1 MIAIFNYHAV
11 SDRDYEYAVSPE
23 TFEAQLRYLQSRFRI
38 LSLSE
43 LEQTLGGETKSD
55 HDLVVITFDD
65 AMADLYSNAFP
76 ILTKL
81 QVPATIFVPT
91 DFPGRTVTIA
101 SGEEF
106 SYLSWEQMREMS
118 AGGLISFQSHTHTH
132 PILTEV
138 ANASE
143 IERELDDSVSI
154 IEKQLRQRV
163 DHFAYPKGRANSRT
177 REFAKARFRL
187 ACAGEGIINSLKRL
201 DPWALPRIVVRR
213 SWPLWKFKLL
223 CRPSFWYLRAIKHK
237 LF

>member
-11 SDRDYEYAVSPE
+11 SGRDYEYAVTPE
-23 TFEAQLRYLQSRFRI
+23 MFELQLSYLQKHFRVI
-38 LSLSE
+38 ALSE
-43 LEQTLGGETKSD
+43 LEQVLENKTRSD
-55 HDLVVITFDD
+55 QALAVITFDD
-65 AMADLYSNAFP
+65 AMADLYPNAFP

-91 DFPGRTVTIA
+91 DFPGRTATIS

-138 ANASE
+138 ADASE
-143 IERELDDSVSI
+143 IESELEQSI
-154 IEKQLRQRV
+154 SLIEKNLHQRV
-163 DHFAYPKGRANSRT
+163 DHFAYPKGRANGRT
-177 REFAKARFRL
+177 REFVKTRFRL
-187 ACAGEGIINSLKRL
+187 ACAGEGIITSLSKL
-201 DPWALPRIVVRR
+201 DPWSLPRIVVRR
-213 SWPLWKFKLL
+213 SVPMWKFKLL
-223 CRPSFWYLRAIKHK
+223 SRPFFWHLRAIKHK